1 MHFRGVFGLEVDNNI
16 WHMDP
21 ITMVSFCEISFL
33 LNAYAVADDNN
44 RLHVDLAMVMCILH
58 RSFYPLSADHDHSPK
73 IERVMHSP

>member
-1 MHFRGVFGLEVDNNI
+1 MHFRAVFGLEVDNNI

-44 RLHVDLAMVMCILH
+44 RLRVDLAMVMCMLH
-58 RSFYPLSADHDHSPK
+58 RSFCQLLADHDHSPK
-73 IERVMHSP
+73 IECVMHPP